1 MEYMTDTKVTEFA
14 EWLEK
19 RLERKGWTLRELAQR
34 AGLTHA
40 AISNVLNGQR
50 NPGLKFCLGIADA
63 LDEPPELV
71 MRRAG
76 LLPELPAPEGISA
89 HTFNEL
95 MDIIYNLPMDKQED
109 LLEIAWSLYQR
120 PRQRREE

>member
-1 MEYMTDTKVTEFA
+1 MENMPDTKVAEFA

-63 LDEPPELV
+63 LDEPPEFV

-76 LLPELPAPEGISA
+76 LLPELPAPEGFSQETIR
-89 HTFNEL
+89 EL
-95 MDIIYNLPMDKQED
+95 IDIIYNLPMDKQED

-120 PRQRREE
+120 PRQRRGE